1 MTPTDKPAAES
12 ETETLESLRARAAE
26 LERQVLSLTQQARDS
41 QLMATLKAEALRAGM
56 VDLDGLKLLDTSGL
70 TMTDQGEVPGSA
82 ALMERFRR
90 DKPWLFSAPSSATT
104 ASPPPAQP
112 PRAKRATEMTA
123 EEYRAARAAI
133 TRRF

>member
-1 MTPTDKPAAES
+1 MTPADLPPAEG
-12 ETETLESLRARAAE
+12 ETETVESLRARAAD
-26 LERQVLSLTQQARDS
+26 LERQVHALAQQARDA
-41 QLMATLKAEALRAGM
+41 QLMAELKAEALRAGM

-70 TMTDQGEVPGSA
+70 TVTDQGEVPGSA
-82 ALMERFRR
+82 AVMERFRR
-90 DKPWLFSAPSSATT
+90 EKPWLFAAPSSATA

-112 PRAKRATEMTA
+112 PRAKRATDMTA

>member
-1 MTPTDKPAAES
+1 MTPADLPPAEG
-12 ETETLESLRARAAE
+12 ETETVEALRARAAD
-26 LERQVLSLTQQARDS
+26 LERQVQALAQQTRDT
-41 QLMATLKAEALRAGM
+41 QLMAELKAEALRAGM
-56 VDLDGLKLLDTSGL
+56 VDLDGLKLLDTAGL
-70 TMTDQGEVPGSA
+70 TVTDQGEVPGSA
-82 ALMERFRR
+82 AVMERFRR